1 MKRTELERAW
11 PAADPPQGFSE
22 RVMERLQLGAVLSE
36 PVLPAEPVPARAG
49 ALSWWRGQRVRWLV
63 LPAAALALGGALLL
77 GGRGLLWPAG
87 PAREGD
93 VIAAE
98 PRIVSIGERV
108 VAELS
113 SGAHVHWSGEGEEVQ
128 QDRGAVTYRV
138 QPGGSFRVQTPHG
151 SVTALGTVFHVVV
164 ADDEEARG
172 ELMKKRWAIAGAS
185 ATFGALLWVS
195 VDRGSVR
202 ISNGREEIVLAA
214 GQAGAIGSEGL
225 GLASAPV
232 DAGGGAA
239 KNAERARLRQ
249 VADGVRRH
257 AAQQRAVTLAAKQ
270 TAAKRPA
277 SGQEPSEQTTTPP
290 VEFVFRG
297 SKNERRAPET
307 AEGIERR
314 EYLNR
319 AIHEQ
324 YFPVARDCYQE
335 LLERKPT
342 AAGKVVLEFAI
353 VGDGD
358 AGVVDRVEL
367 REDKDTIED
376 PEFLLCMTESMYA
389 AVFQPPPPGAEET
402 TVVYP
407 IMLSP
412 E

>member
-11 PAADPPQGFSE
+11 PAAEPPPGFSE
-22 RVMERLQLGAVLSE
+22 RVMDRLQRGAVLPEAVLSE
-36 PVLPAEPVPARAG
+36 PGLRSEPAPPRAR
-49 ALSWWRGQRVRWLV
+49 ALSWWRVQRVRWLV
-63 LPAAALALGGALLL
+63 LPAAALAIGSALLF
-77 GGRGLLWPAG
+77 WPAG

-98 PRIVSIGERV
+98 PRTVSIGERV

-113 SGAHVHWSGEGEEVQ
+113 SGAHVHWSGEEVQ

-138 QPGGSFRVQTPHG
+138 LPGGSFRVQTPHG
-151 SVTALGTVFHVVV
+151 RVTALGTVFHVVV
-164 ADDEEARG
+164 ADNEEARG
-172 ELMKKRWAIAGAS
+172 EPMKKRWAIAGAS

-202 ISNGREEIVLAA
+202 LSNGREEMVLAA

-225 GLASAPV
+225 RVASAVASAPA
-232 DAGGGAA
+232 DAGGVAA
-239 KNAERARLRQ
+239 KHAERARLRQ
-249 VADGVRRH
+249 VADAVRRH
-257 AAQQRAVTLAAKQ
+257 AAQQRAVTLAANQ
-270 TAAKRPA
+270 AAAKRSA
-277 SGQEPSEQTTTPP
+277 SGQERAEPTTPP

-297 SKNERRAPET
+297 SKKEERAPET

-319 AIHEQ
+319 AVHEQ

-389 AVFQPPPPGAEET
+389 AVFQPPPPGAKET

-407 IMLSP
+407 ILLSP
-412 E
+412 D